1 MHKPI
6 RDHLEAYLGG
16 LSGGPSGRS
25 SDSAMPEEF
34 RAHLAACSSC
44 QEQLRAV
51 AGQSQ
56 QLRVFRDTSQP
67 EPPAGFYARVLNR
80 IEEQRPDSFWSVF
93 MGPVLGGRLTYAC
106 AALLLVLGT
115 YLVTSEPGDQNQA
128 PDGYTYQLPPA
139 QVADGAM
146 RPPDRDA
153 VLVNLASFR
162 E

>member
-6 RDHLEAYLGG
+6 KDHLEAYL
-16 LSGGPSGRS
+16 SQSRAS
-25 SDSAMPEEF
+25 SMPEEF
-34 RAHLAACSSC
+34 RAHLEACSSC

-51 AGQSQ
+51 TGQAQ
-56 QLRVFRDTSQP
+56 QLRAFRASTP
-67 EPPAGFYARVLNR
+67 LEPPANFYARVLNR

-106 AALLLVLGT
+106 AALVLVLGT
-115 YLVTSEPGDQNQA
+115 YLVTSEPGDQNPP
-128 PDGYTYQLPPA
+128 PDVFKSQLA
-139 QVADGAM
+139 
-146 RPPDRDA
+146 PPDRDA